1 MKKILLAALAPASLV
16 AALGFS
22 PAAFADNVV
31 RPAPFGPLVPY
42 DSGPRA
48 KYNGDPESQLAFEAD
63 QRRRNQYA
71 PYAYGYG
78 VPDWQAREWQRRGLE
93 AAPRGYRWQR
103 YGDRYALIRR
113 SDGAVVQ
120 WR

>member
-1 MKKILLAALAPASLV
+1 MKKTLLAALAAPALL
-16 AALGFS
+16 AALAFS
-22 PAAFADNVV
+22 PAASAQQNN
-31 RPAPFGPLVPY
+31 GPTY
-42 DSGPRA
+42 QGDAEGQIQYQRSQDA
-48 KYNGDPESQLAFEAD
+48 K
-63 QRRRNQYA
+63 R
-71 PYAYGYG
+71 YGYG
-78 VPDWQAREWQRRGLE
+78 YYGAPPWQAHAYRGVPQWQRGVPAWQRRGLQ